1 MAVIRNIVVR
11 IGADISQLQKSLE
24 VAKKKTKDFGNSMDK
39 IGSNMAS
46 LGKKM
51 SVGLTLPIVGFGAAA
66 LKAGMD
72 FEEAMSGIKAV
83 SNATASE
90 MSKMKKLAIDLGKE
104 TKYSAKEAADGIQE
118 LLKAGLTTEQV
129 LNGGLAGALTLA
141 SAGGIEL
148 AEAAEIASTALNAFK
163 KDNLTVAKSAD
174 ILAGAA
180 NASATDVKELRF
192 GLAASSA
199 VASAVGLTFKDTA
212 TALAVF
218 AQNGLKGSDAG
229 TSLKTMLMNLQ
240 PATDKQRKA
249 FAKLGLITKEGTSAF
264 FDSAGKLKNMKDI
277 AGTLKTSMAGLTDA
291 QRLATMEIIFGSDAI
306 RAANILFA
314 EGEKGV
320 TNMANAMDKVKAAD
334 VAKEKMNNLKGA
346 VEELKG
352 SIETFMIKLYDANN
366 GPLKDFAKYV
376 QKIVDKLNS
385 LSPRAQQT
393 IVLVAGIV
401 AALGPLLFI
410 FGSLAKS
417 IGKVAIFIGKF
428 GGAIAA
434 IIGVVKTIS
443 FAFAAWAGGAATL
456 GEAMLL
462 IMGPVGWVIAGIV
475 ALGVAL
481 LILWNKNEGFRKA
494 VITAWNNIKEKSSEI
509 WGKIQKIIE
518 DVLNNIKIFWEKWGP
533 LITEII
539 KTDWELI
546 KVATETTWGLIGN
559 AIETSLEV
567 IEGFIK
573 MVIGGITGDWDL
585 WLSGLKQMTGG
596 YTSGIAEH
604 FRIMKDGILRAMGI
618 MGDGVGSVFD
628 IMADKIAQRANK
640 IIDSVNGIIRA
651 ANKLPFINIPE
662 ISNISTAY
670 SRKKADATSQKS
682 YSPSGTYAT
691 PFATGTNYVPND
703 MLAYLHKGEA
713 VVPKKYNESGG
724 SGKGIV
730 INITGNKF
738 TGSDEEARDMA
749 NKIVRQLKYAGVY

>member
-11 IGADISQLQKSLE
+11 ISADISQLQKSLE

-51 SVGLTLPIVGFGAAA
+51 SVGLTLPIAGFGAAA

-90 MSKMKKLAIDLGKE
+90 MSKLKKLAIDLGKE

-264 FDSAGKLKNMKDI
+264 FDSTGKLKSMKDI

-346 VEELKG
+346 IEELKG

-456 GEAMLL
+456 SEAMLL
-462 IMGPVGWVIAGIV
+462 IMGPVGWVTAGII
-475 ALGVAL
+475 ALGIAL
-481 LILWNKNEGFRKA
+481 FVLWKKNEKFRNGVIKIWREIKKVASEVWKA
-494 VITAWNNIKEKSSEI
+494 IKGDIEKSLTDIRAFWDE
-509 WGKIQKIIE
+509 WGPSFTEAIS
-518 DVLNNIKIFWEKWGP
+518 LNWDLIKI
-533 LITEII
+533 
-539 KTDWELI
+539 
-546 KVATETTWGLIGN
+546 ATETSWDIIVSL
-559 AIETSLEV
+559 IETSLKLIGGYFKIARGV
-567 IEGFIK
+567 LMGDWRLTWAGIK
-573 MVIGGITGDWDL
+573 QVADAGGTNITTIVGALAGGITKAFGRMGESVGTIWRNMLDNIATKLNGLVDL
-585 WLSGLKQMTGG
+585 ANGFIEK
-596 YTSGIAEH
+596 
-604 FRIMKDGILRAMGI
+604 
-618 MGDGVGSVFD
+618 
-628 IMADKIAQRANK
+628 ANK
-640 IIDSVNGIIRA
+640 IPGINLPSIQRVSTNA
-651 ANKLPFINIPE
+651 LRNEKAVSKGYNKAGN
-662 ISNISTAY
+662 
-670 SRKKADATSQKS
+670 
-682 YSPSGTYAT
+682 YAV
-691 PFATGTNYVPND
+691 PLATGTNYVPND
-703 MLAYLHKGEA
+703 GLKYLHKGEA
-713 VVPKKYNESGG
+713 VIPKKYNEKGG
-724 SGKGIV
+724 IGKGIV